1 MMLTGKLTPLI
12 GKENDRHVSAL
23 LIKGGLKRPYKDDL
37 KPFNDIFT
45 PKNLTLTLL
54 KAVLVPITNVANE
67 FNMHTIAAERS
78 EEEDVEE
85 FDWNESID
93 RNQKLILPNLFR
105 VSSITIIK
113 KGLDEYVSHN
123 LSDKLA
129 DKLTKDVGKSTLRKC
144 ARYNRMEAC
153 QKIMYT
159 AFWGNALYNVSC
171 FTFDVMLHIS
181 NEVWECVNGAKAA
194 KPVLDRLMN
203 NAKFVVKR
211 AVFYTVCCGC
221 GAVGQAVG
229 TYFSVDYGGTLGA
242 FVFELAG
249 GISCSMLLGC

>member
-1 MMLTGKLTPLI
+1 MLLTGKLTPLI
-12 GKENDRHVSAL
+12 GKDNDRHVSAL

-54 KAVLVPITNVANE
+54 KAVLVPINNVANE

-85 FDWNESID
+85 FDWNESIE
-93 RNQKLILPNLFR
+93 RNRKLILPNLIR
-105 VSSITIIK
+105 VSSITVIK
-113 KGLDEYVSHN
+113 KGLDEYASRN
-123 LSDKLA
+123 FSDKLA

-144 ARYNRMEAC
+144 ARFNRLDAC

-171 FTFDVMLHIS
+171 FAFDVILRIS
-181 NEVWECVNGAKAA
+181 QEVWDSVNGVRAA
-194 KPVLDRLMN
+194 KPLFNRMVTN
-203 NAKFVVKR
+203 VTFIGKR